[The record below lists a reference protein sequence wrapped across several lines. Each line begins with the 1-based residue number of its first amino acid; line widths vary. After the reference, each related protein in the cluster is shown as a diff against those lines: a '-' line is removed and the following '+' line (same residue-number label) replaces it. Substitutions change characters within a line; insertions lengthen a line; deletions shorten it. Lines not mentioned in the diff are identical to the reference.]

1 MAASPLGLIGV
12 NAFPREM
19 EPGRNQEQGAAQI
32 QFLLMEEL
40 TASAHSKMSHYRTV
54 NHVRNPSVHTAV

>member
-12 NAFPREM
+12 NAFHCQM

-32 QFLLMEEL
+32 QLLLMEEW
-40 TASAHSKMSHYRTV
+40 TALARLKKSHYRTV